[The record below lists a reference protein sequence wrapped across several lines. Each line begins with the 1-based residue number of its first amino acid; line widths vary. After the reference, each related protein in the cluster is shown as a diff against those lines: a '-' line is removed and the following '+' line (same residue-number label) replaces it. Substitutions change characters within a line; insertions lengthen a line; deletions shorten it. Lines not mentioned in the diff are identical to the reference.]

1 HNSIV
6 AVTNAGTKLTT
17 ARLTLHYN
25 SGAADYVI
33 EQPIL
38 PGDQMWLNFAD
49 IIRTSKPDKNG
60 RVLPASLNS
69 GTYDLREINGERFG
83 SLFEGKLIVD
93 KTYGHLTYG
102 CMICCG
108 FSTAWLDP
116 DLNLK
121 RGDDGNIDV
130 EGTNDCSG
138 EIENLTWSY
147 YQWGTWWTDNS
158 SVATEDIA
166 VVHGVDLGD
175 TNGRASANVV
185 RGDGAATEGHAPCP
199 LLLLAAL
206 PALFEVAEVEVL
218 TADIVSDTIQVKLS
232 GSNAIAG
239 TLNVVLQRSPS
250 GSVTLASESNRQPGT
265 YTYHFGRTSL
275 TAGDYTT
282 VTATWTIPSGP
293 VSGSKS
299 VAFKVLGTY
308 RHSQYNTV
316 QESQCTG
323 AAAAAYITN
332 NSCAF
337 DPETL
342 RSDFISQTNLNGSG
356 QSINFGL
363 VLKEAFCLG
372 QT

>member
-185 RGDGAATEGHAPCP
+185 RGDGAATEGHLPCP
-199 LLLLAAL
+199 LLALAAL
-206 PALFEVAEVEVL
+206 PALLKVRPTVTLQGLDYAYVGNDPTVSALNFFVATGL
-218 TADIVSDTIQVKLS
+218 PPGGTYSWSSSDNRVDFHGVQTGNVHPTVPFPSQSLLDKTIQV
-232 GSNAIAG
+232 
-239 TLNVVLQRSPS
+239 
-250 GSVTLASESNRQPGT
+250 T
-265 YTYHFGRTSL
+265 YS
-275 TAGDYTT
+275 
-282 VTATWTIPSGP
+282 
-293 VSGSKS
+293 
-299 VAFKVLGTY
+299 
-308 RHSQYNTV
+308 
-316 QESQCTG
+316 
-323 AAAAAYITN
+323 
-332 NSCAF
+332 
-337 DPETL
+337 
-342 RSDFISQTNLNGSG
+342 LNGST
-356 QSINFGL
+356 SAPAVKL
-363 VLKEAFCLG
+363 VTFRI
-372 QT
+372 